1 MAMSGGS
8 GPGGT
13 MADINVTPL
22 VDVMLVLL
30 IIFMI
35 TAPLMTAGVDIDL
48 PKADAPP
55 LEMSDSDDQLV
66 LSVPGDGTF
75 AIQEAIFPMEEM
87 AVKLAAI
94 AQANPDQP
102 VFLQADGRVRWEE
115 LAPVFAACKNAGFP
129 RVGLVF
135 DPLSAP
141 DEEE

>member
-1 MAMSGGS
+1 MGMSGGG

-13 MADINVTPL
+13 MGDINVTPL

-48 PKADAPP
+48 PKVDAPP
-55 LEMSDSDDQLV
+55 LDLTDSEDQLV

-75 AIQEAIFPMEEM
+75 AIQEAVFPMDEM
-87 AVKLAAI
+87 VVKLAAI
-94 AQANPDQP
+94 AEANPDQP
-102 VFLQADGRVRWEE
+102 VFLQADGQVRWEE

-135 DPLSAP
+135 DPLGTP
-141 DEEE
+141 EDE